1 MIYTLSFHDHAPS
14 PQIYF
19 PSRRSLNVSSLLSLT
34 KCMEQQRARSTP
46 PREKHPVPPSRRVSN
61 TTFTAQHSRGKTE
74 PVPPPLSLDGGG
86 DGGCSSQRNNSC
98 GSGNAKSLG
107 ADFFPPLAWDTSGA
121 ALTEDTAR
129 KRGKTTKQIKQ
140 TTTVG
145 GLAICA
151 RAWKCFVP
159 SLFLSL
165 SLSLVLADLVLP
177 RRRLLLLLR
186 AGGYFNC
193 IFIFF
198 LINCN

>member
-1 MIYTLSFHDHAPS
+1 MIYTLSFHDYAPS

-107 ADFFPPLAWDTSGA
+107 ADFFPPFGA
-121 ALTEDTAR
+121 GHFRGCPHGGHRAETR
-129 KRGKTTKQIKQ
+129 KNNETNKTNNN
-140 TTTVG
+140 G
-145 GLAICA
+145 WWLGHL
-151 RAWKCFVP
+151 RP
-159 SLFLSL
+159 SLEVLRSL
-165 SLSLVLADLVLP
+165 SLILADRVLP
-177 RRRLLLLLR
+177 RRRLLLLLLLR

-198 LINCN
+198 DKL